1 MRAVLLAVSLAAFG
15 IARGTAQIGAHSCS
29 SLPLATFSYDRA
41 LPLDLR
47 DSVAKT
53 QDGVEIHAISF
64 ASPRGGR
71 ATGLLFVPQKHVPGV
86 RLPGLV
92 MQHGMPGKAEY
103 VSWVSGNI
111 AHHGAIV
118 VALDA
123 PFARRAGD
131 PVTFTPQDSAEQVQL
146 IVDLQR
152 AFDLLI
158 GRPDVDVG
166 RLAFVGR
173 SYGAAMGGLLAAV
186 EHRPRTYV
194 LTVGDGG
201 LVTHYSAAGHRAALD
216 SLSSERRERWLAA
229 MRPIEPIRY
238 IGCATGASFFFQAAR
253 RDELV
258 TMTDAV
264 ALQRKAGKGALVRS
278 GSQPRLARHHGRAR
292 LAASHLGNSPG
303 GGPGRYVVRH
313 EGAVP
318 RVGLVEP
325 GGLVPCASACESS
338 PCPPLCV
345 FSSSPQ
351 PPLRR

>member
-1 MRAVLLAVSLAAFG
+1 MRAVLIVVSLATFG
-15 IARGTAQIGAHSCS
+15 IARATVQVVAHSCS
-29 SLPLATFSYDRA
+29 SLPLTTFSYDRA

-47 DSVAKT
+47 DSAAKT

-71 ATGLLFVPQKHVPGV
+71 ATGLLFVPEQRPPGV

-123 PFARRAGD
+123 PFARRRGD
-131 PVTFTPQDSAEQVQL
+131 PVRFTAQDSAEQVQL

-152 AFDLLI
+152 AFDLLT
-158 GRPDVDVG
+158 GRPDVDAA
-166 RLAFVGR
+166 RMAFVGR

-186 EHRPRTYV
+186 ENRPRTYV
-194 LTVGDGG
+194 LIVGDGG
-201 LVTHYSAAGHRAALD
+201 LVTHYSAPGHRGELD
-216 SLSSERRERWLAA
+216 GLSGERRDRWLAA

-238 IGCATGASFFFQAAR
+238 IGCATGASFFFEAAR

-258 TMTDAV
+258 TVNDAL
-264 ALQRKAGKGALVRS
+264 AFQRAAPKPIEVRWYDLDHNL
-278 GSQPRLARHHGRAR
+278 GWPAIVDELD
-292 LAASHLGNSPG
+292 LAAPHLGNRPG
-303 GGPGRYVVRH
+303 GAPGRHVVRH
-313 EGAVP
+313 EEAVP
-318 RVGLVEP
+318 RVGYHP
-325 GGLVPCASACESS
+325 G
-338 PCPPLCV
+338 
-345 FSSSPQ
+345 
-351 PPLRR
+351 RRHQRPSVLEGDQHWKV

>member
-1 MRAVLLAVSLAAFG
+1 M
-15 IARGTAQIGAHSCS
+15 
-29 SLPLATFSYDRA
+29 
-41 LPLDLR
+41 
-47 DSVAKT
+47 
-53 QDGVEIHAISF
+53 
-64 ASPRGGR
+64 
-71 ATGLLFVPQKHVPGV
+71 PGV

-264 ALQRKAGKGALVRS
+264 ALQR
-278 GSQPRLARHHGRAR
+278 
-292 LAASHLGNSPG
+292 
-303 GGPGRYVVRH
+303 
-313 EGAVP
+313 AVP
-318 RVGLVEP
+318 KPAKVRWYDLDHNLGWPAIMDELDWLHRTSGTAP
-325 GGLVPCASACESS
+325 AGARADMWCATKER
-338 PCPPLCV
+338 CPE
-345 FSSSPQ
+345 
-351 PPLRR
+351 

>member
-1 MRAVLLAVSLAAFG
+1 MRAVLMVVSVAAFG
-15 IARGTAQIGAHSCS
+15 IARRAAQLGAHTCS

-47 DSVAKT
+47 DSAANT

-71 ATGLLFVPQKHVPGV
+71 ATGLLFVPVQRPPGV

-92 MQHGMPGKAEY
+92 MQHGMPGKAEN

-123 PFARRAGD
+123 PFARRTGD
-131 PVTFTPQDSAEQVQL
+131 PVRFTPQDSAEQVQL

-152 AFDLLI
+152 AFDLLT
-158 GRPDVDVG
+158 GRPDVDAA

-194 LTVGDGG
+194 LIVGDGG
-201 LVTHYSAAGHRAALD
+201 LVTHYSVPGRRAALD
-216 SLSSERRERWLAA
+216 SLSPENRERWLAA
-229 MRPIEPIRY
+229 MRLIEPIRY

-258 TMTDAV
+258 TVNDAL
-264 ALQRKAGKGALVRS
+264 AFQRAAPKPIEVRWYDLDHNLGWPAIVDELDWLHHTLGTAPAGPQADMW
-278 GSQPRLARHHGRAR
+278 
-292 LAASHLGNSPG
+292 
-303 GGPGRYVVRH
+303 
-313 EGAVP
+313 
-318 RVGLVEP
+318 
-325 GGLVPCASACESS
+325 CATKKR
-338 PCPPLCV
+338 CPE
-345 FSSSPQ
+345 
-351 PPLRR
+351 

>member
-1 MRAVLLAVSLAAFG
+1 MRAVLIVVSLAAFG
-15 IARGTAQIGAHSCS
+15 IARRAAQVGALTCP
-29 SLPLATFSYDRA
+29 SLPLVTFSYDRA

-47 DSVAKT
+47 DSTAKT

-71 ATGLLFVPQKHVPGV
+71 ATGLLFVPEQRPPGV

-123 PFARRAGD
+123 PFARRTGD
-131 PVTFTPQDSAEQVQL
+131 PVRFTPQDSAEQVQL

-152 AFDLLI
+152 AFDLLT
-158 GRPDVDVG
+158 GRPDVDAA

-173 SYGAAMGGLLAAV
+173 SYGAAIGGLLAPV

-194 LTVGDGG
+194 LIVGDGG
-201 LVTHYSAAGHRAALD
+201 LVTHYSVPDHRAALD
-216 SLSSERRERWLAA
+216 SLSPEKRERWLAA

-238 IGCATGASFFFQAAR
+238 IGCATRTSFFFQAAR
-253 RDELV
+253 KDELV
-258 TMTDAV
+258 TANDAV
-264 ALQRKAGKGALVRS
+264 AFQRAAPRPKVARWYDLDHNLGWPAIMDELDWLHRSLGTAPAGAN
-278 GSQPRLARHHGRAR
+278 ADMW
-292 LAASHLGNSPG
+292 
-303 GGPGRYVVRH
+303 
-313 EGAVP
+313 
-318 RVGLVEP
+318 
-325 GGLVPCASACESS
+325 CATKER
-338 PCPPLCV
+338 CPE
-345 FSSSPQ
+345 
-351 PPLRR
+351 

>member
-1 MRAVLLAVSLAAFG
+1 MRAVLILVSLAALG
-15 IARGTAQIGAHSCS
+15 IARGTAQGAQSCS
-29 SLPLATFSYDRA
+29 SLPLATFTYDRA

-47 DSVAKT
+47 DSIAKT
-53 QDGVEIHAISF
+53 QDGVEIRAISF

-71 ATGLLFVPQKHVPGV
+71 ATGLLFLPEQRPPGV

-146 IVDLQR
+146 IVDLRR

-158 GRPDVDVG
+158 GRPDVDAR

-173 SYGAAMGGLLAAV
+173 SFGAAIGGLLAAV
-186 EHRPRTYV
+186 EHRPRTYG
-194 LTVGDGG
+194 LIVGDGG
-201 LVTHYSAAGHRAALD
+201 LVAHYSAPGRRAALD
-216 SLSSERRERWLAA
+216 TLSPERRERWLAA
-229 MRPIEPIRY
+229 MGSIEPIHY
-238 IGCATGASFFFQAAR
+238 MGCATGASFFFQAAR

-258 TMTDAV
+258 TVTDAV
-264 ALQRKAGKGALVRS
+264 AFQRAAPKPAEVRWYDLDHNLGWPAIIDELDWLHRTLGTAPAG
-278 GSQPRLARHHGRAR
+278 PRADMW
-292 LAASHLGNSPG
+292 
-303 GGPGRYVVRH
+303 
-313 EGAVP
+313 
-318 RVGLVEP
+318 
-325 GGLVPCASACESS
+325 CATKER
-338 PCPPLCV
+338 CPH
-345 FSSSPQ
+345 
-351 PPLRR
+351 

>member
-1 MRAVLLAVSLAAFG
+1 MGPGEAGPDGVGRDDELRCNLWCCLGIEEAMRVVLIVVSLTAFCV
-15 IARGTAQIGAHSCS
+15 ARVPAQGAQSCS

-47 DSVAKT
+47 DSVTRT

-71 ATGLLFVPQKHVPGV
+71 ATGLLFLPEQRLPEV
-86 RLPGLV
+86 RLPGIV

-152 AFDLLI
+152 AFDLLTA
-158 GRPDVDVG
+158 RPDVDAG

-173 SYGAAMGGLLAAV
+173 SYGAAMGGLLASV

-194 LTVGDGG
+194 LIVGDGG
-201 LVTHYSAAGHRAALD
+201 LVTHYSAPGRRAALD
-216 SLSSERRERWLAA
+216 TLSPERRERWLAA

-238 IGCATGASFFFQAAR
+238 IDCAQGTSFFFQAAR
-253 RDELV
+253 KDELV
-258 TMTDAV
+258 TLNDAV
-264 ALQRKAGKGALVRS
+264 AFQRAAPKPVEVRWYDLDHNLGWPAIMDELEWLHRTLGTAPAGAKADMW
-278 GSQPRLARHHGRAR
+278 
-292 LAASHLGNSPG
+292 
-303 GGPGRYVVRH
+303 
-313 EGAVP
+313 
-318 RVGLVEP
+318 
-325 GGLVPCASACESS
+325 CATKER
-338 PCPPLCV
+338 CPE
-345 FSSSPQ
+345 
-351 PPLRR
+351 

>member
-1 MRAVLLAVSLAAFG
+1 
-15 IARGTAQIGAHSCS
+15 
-29 SLPLATFSYDRA
+29 
-41 LPLDLR
+41 
-47 DSVAKT
+47 
-53 QDGVEIHAISF
+53 
-64 ASPRGGR
+64 
-71 ATGLLFVPQKHVPGV
+71 
-86 RLPGLV
+86 

-158 GRPDVDVG
+158 GRPDVDAG

-194 LTVGDGG
+194 LIVGDGG
-201 LVTHYSAAGHRAALD
+201 LVTHYSAPGRRAALD
-216 SLSSERRERWLAA
+216 SLSPERRERWLAA

-238 IGCATGASFFFQAAR
+238 IGCATGASFLFQAAR
-253 RDELV
+253 KDELV
-258 TMTDAV
+258 TGTDAV
-264 ALQRKAGKGALVRS
+264 AFQRAAPKPVEVRWYDLDHNLGWPAIIDELDWLHRTVGTAPAG
-278 GSQPRLARHHGRAR
+278 PRADMW
-292 LAASHLGNSPG
+292 
-303 GGPGRYVVRH
+303 
-313 EGAVP
+313 
-318 RVGLVEP
+318 
-325 GGLVPCASACESS
+325 CATKER
-338 PCPPLCV
+338 CPE
-345 FSSSPQ
+345 
-351 PPLRR
+351 